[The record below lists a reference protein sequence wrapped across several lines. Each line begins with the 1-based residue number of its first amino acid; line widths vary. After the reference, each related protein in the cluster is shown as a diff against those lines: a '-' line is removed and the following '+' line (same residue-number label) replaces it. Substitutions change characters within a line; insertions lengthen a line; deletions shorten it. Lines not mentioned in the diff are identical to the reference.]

1 MAGQIVITYE
11 RVSSDKQDISRQ
23 AQQRK
28 RALATFPDAEQRVV
42 QDDGVSAYKVP
53 IFERP
58 GGAEL
63 CALVE
68 SGAVEAIFTDA
79 QDRLSRGRQSEWWN
93 FWDLCEQNGV
103 RVFIDGR
110 ELRLDDEGDE
120 MRSALEA
127 MLARRESREKSHR
140 TKSGMR
146 EAARQGRYLSN
157 APFGYR
163 LVDQRLVPHPTE
175 AEVVRRVFREYLEGA
190 GITRITRE
198 LRADGIKTRKGALL
212 SASRVGAILSRRIY
226 TGVAVVGDE
235 VVLEDAHPAIIDRDT
250 FNAAQRLRQSRSSN
264 IGPRAKRHLLQ
275 GLLYCSNGHA
285 MIARGREDAYVCGRR
300 HTYRDCDCPQVS
312 RRKVDQT
319 IRDHFI
325 NRHWDAEEERAKL
338 IAIARDKSAE
348 AIALAAAAYR
358 EDSEA
363 QAALARVRR
372 DYTRGAITAE
382 QWGELR
388 AELES
393 EAEAARANAEQLRG
407 QAELVSVEVD
417 AAQVEVE
424 LLTRF
429 AAMIQVVD
437 GNEDDPETVASL
449 RAALGTLFS
458 RVDLSP
464 SMSAWDG
471 GETYVSGQ
479 VDLVPVLHEDVAPT
493 RQGGGWVWGGRSRPA
508 APVRFGQVRSSCG

>member
-1 MAGQIVITYE
+1 MSERIVITYE
-11 RVSSDKQDISRQ
+11 RVSSDKQDITRQ

-28 RALATFPDAEQRVV
+28 RALATFPDAEHRVV
-42 QDDGVSAYKVP
+42 QDDGVSAYKIP
-53 IFERP
+53 IFDRP

-63 CALVE
+63 CALIE

-163 LVDQRLVPHPTE
+163 LVDRQLVPHPTE
-175 AEVVRRVFREYLEGA
+175 AEVVRRIFREYLEGR
-190 GITRITRE
+190 GITRITRD
-198 LRADGIKTRKGALL
+198 LRADGVKTRKGALL
-212 SASRVGAILSRRIY
+212 SLSRVGAILSRRIY
-226 TGVAVVGDE
+226 TGAAVVGDE
-235 VVLEDAHPAIIDRDT
+235 VVRDDAHEAIIDRDT
-250 FNAAQRLRQSRSSN
+250 FDAAQRLRASRSKEL
-264 IGPRAKRHLLQ
+264 GPAAKRHLLQ
-275 GLLYCSNGHA
+275 GLLVCSNGHA
-285 MIARGREDAYVCGRR
+285 MISRGREDAYVCGRR
-300 HTYRDCDCPQVS
+300 HAYGDCDCPQVS
-312 RRKVDQT
+312 RTKVDQT

-325 NRHWDAEEERAKL
+325 NRHYDADEERAKL
-338 IAIARDKSAE
+338 LAMSREKAAE
-348 AIALAAAAYR
+348 AIALASAADR
-358 EDSEA
+358 EESEA
-363 QAALARVRR
+363 QAALARVKR
-372 DYTRGAITAE
+372 DYTRGAISAE
-382 QWGELR
+382 DWADLR
-388 AELES
+388 TELES
-393 EAEAARANAEQLRG
+393 EADAARANAERLRS

-437 GNEDDPETVASL
+437 GNSDDPETVATL
-449 RAALGTLFS
+449 RAALGTLFREVRLS
-458 RVDLSP
+458 PSLAEWDGSGDFVSGRVDL
-464 SMSAWDG
+464 
-471 GETYVSGQ
+471 
-479 VDLVPVLHEDVAPT
+479 LPVIHEDVAPT
-493 RQGGGWVWGGRSRPA
+493 RQGGGWVWGTGARRLRPLEPDKSGAGR
-508 APVRFGQVRSSCG
+508 G